1 MLEQA
6 DCCTN
11 SNKDN
16 EELTTPKCALRWPE
30 AWKRGERG
38 WRRGSFSSARIC
50 CLRLKNLQIG
60 PAAMR
65 LYAMQNRQSIR
76 KPKNTAKQGAKEY
89 HLKQIRDW
97 KITASKRLL
106 TILHLT
112 VLAEDFRQAVARTC
126 KEIGI
131 YA

>member
-38 WRRGSFSSARIC
+38 WRRGVSQVPVF
-50 CLRLKNLQIG
+50 
-60 PAAMR
+60 
-65 LYAMQNRQSIR
+65 
-76 KPKNTAKQGAKEY
+76 
-89 HLKQIRDW
+89 
-97 KITASKRLL
+97 
-106 TILHLT
+106 
-112 VLAEDFRQAVARTC
+112 VVA
-126 KEIGI
+126 G
-131 YA
+131 